1 MAKTEAEKR
10 LSELTDVGLDDRFH
24 ETTQFGTWI

>member
-10 LSELTDVGLDDRFH
+10 LSELTDVGLGSELINFAAVAK
-24 ETTQFGTWI
+24 QS